1 MSKPKNPIYK
11 RPFVLVIL
19 CLALLIFVRGLPF
32 DYPASTGELAKIT
45 GKAAI
50 NIEREKHYLRHF
62 RWSGIF
68 PFQGGFY
75 PDPYFYMT
83 PVFEFPPDVLDGIG
97 MQTGRYQGVDV
108 NAGFGDE
115 TSEILLVL
123 ELDNETFELPIVS
136 VDPKLSDGFMNFW
149 RASMVSF
156 LYGSDLVVL
165 TRLSGLGI
173 QYGLGM
179 LVVSVPIEP
188 KTVITPYFANDPEFV
203 IIAEDL
209 AASGKLARW
218 RRQFCEE
225 GGNSYKKFYNTY
237 SSCDARY

>member
-62 RWSGIF
+62 QWSGIF
-68 PFQGGFY
+68 PLEGGFQA
-75 PDPYFYMT
+75 DPHFYMT
-83 PVFEFPPDVLDGIG
+83 PVFEFPPDVLDGLG
-97 MQTGRYQGVDV
+97 AQTGRFQGIDV
-108 NAGFGDE
+108 NPWFDDE

-123 ELDNETFELPIVS
+123 ELDGEVFEFPVVMLE
-136 VDPKLSDGFMNFW
+136 PKLKHGFVYFW
-149 RASMVSF
+149 REPMVPF
-156 LYGSDLVVL
+156 LYRNQLVFFTEL
-165 TRLSGLGI
+165 EISQIAMLSISFPL
-173 QYGLGM
+173 
-179 LVVSVPIEP
+179 EP
-188 KTVITPYFANDPEFV
+188 KTVITPYFANGPEFV

-209 AASGKLARW
+209 AASGQLTKW
-218 RRQFCEE
+218 KRQFCESRRK
-225 GGNSYKKFYNTY
+225 GYINFYQTY
-237 SSCDARY
+237 SAGC